1 MNETLAPRTWCWI
14 LRVHRK
20 KGSTETKKM
29 NPKWNQVGGEK
40 LVGYVVCVSCKT
52 NPAVV
57 ELKSQTSGKWW
68 RTRLADDVDPST
80 DSMAID
86 WKASSKTT
94 ESKLRQATKD
104 TVNRYLVGLFL
115 LFLPE
120 GFGRPLETDKKKQA
134 QCNSMNDGSMSRY
147 GRRSKKNR
155 GDRFVKKI

>member
-1 MNETLAPRTWCWI
+1 VTVWLVVKEIVVSPGIQVFFVPGPPIQSGIKRAFLFFSFFLIKGKSRNERDVGAADLMLDSEGSPKK
-14 LRVHRK
+14 RVQPK
-20 KGSTETKKM
+20 QKKM

-86 WKASSKTT
+86 
-94 ESKLRQATKD
+94 
-104 TVNRYLVGLFL
+104 
-115 LFLPE
+115 
-120 GFGRPLETDKKKQA
+120 
-134 QCNSMNDGSMSRY
+134 
-147 GRRSKKNR
+147 
-155 GDRFVKKI
+155 